1 MGRMT
6 PAIDLYCR
14 KVLISKDWGWPDWL
28 RFVKGVVDCED
39 LPLNVSREGGT
50 DDRVKN
56 KLRES
61 VVRRL
66 IAEFEKVKNKK
77 KERWAELWKEYGH
90 FFKEGACQ
98 DYSNQLRISKLL
110 MWQTSKG
117 EELSTFDDYVGRLPP
132 DQKEVRSEKSRL
144 LRRYI
149 ADTSGRSVAA
159 ANTAESFAR
168 PQIYYLNCK
177 SKEDGMNSPYRE
189 GVEGE
194 VILCT
199 HSVDDFVMSNLGTY
213 EGRKIVR

>member
-1 MGRMT
+1 MFFLSQFGLGRMT

-14 KVLISKDWGWPDWL
+14 KVLISKEWGWPDWL

-50 DDRVKN
+50 DEKVKL

-66 IAEFEKVKNKK
+66 IAEFEKIKNKK
-77 KERWAELWKEYGH
+77 KEKWEELWKEYGH

-98 DYSNQLRISKLL
+98 DYPNQLRISKLL

-117 EELSTFDDYVGRLPP
+117 DGLSTFDDYVGRLSP
-132 DQKEVRSEKSRL
+132 DQKE
-144 LRRYI
+144 
-149 ADTSGRSVAA
+149 
-159 ANTAESFAR
+159 
-168 PQIYYLNCK
+168 IYYLNCK
-177 SKEDGMNSPYRE
+177 SKEDGMSSPYRE